1 MREGKE
7 KRERERERERERKRE
22 REDRERVREERATV
36 EDEKRAHSFSHLSA
50 YLPCLLYKTA
60 NLTEVEKNLHF
71 LASKLLSVFMWT
83 IERS

>member
-1 MREGKE
+1 MRERRERRERE
-7 KRERERERERERKRE
+7 KRERERGER
-22 REDRERVREERATV
+22 ERATV
-36 EDEKRAHSFSHLSA
+36 EDEKRAHSFSHLST